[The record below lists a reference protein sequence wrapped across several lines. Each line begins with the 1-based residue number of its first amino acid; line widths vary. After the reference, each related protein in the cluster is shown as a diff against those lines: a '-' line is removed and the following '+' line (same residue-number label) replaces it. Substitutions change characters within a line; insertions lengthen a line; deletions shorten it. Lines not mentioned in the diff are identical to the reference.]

1 MFSDKNNFPEDK
13 LDEEKLNAIRNYLIS
28 EFPGYTV
35 NDRYNSDRVV
45 QTFRLAFKDKTHLVD
60 VLRTFIDDSSVSEI
74 SNVLERSHLSKYSRR
89 EDISRIIVTNS
100 GIKLEK
106 K

>member
-13 LDEEKLNAIRNYLIS
+13 LDEEKLNVIKNYLIS

-35 NDRYNSDRVV
+35 DGRYNSDRVA
-45 QTFRLAFKDKTHLVD
+45 QTFRLAFKDKTHFVD
-60 VLRTFIDDSSVSEI
+60 ILRIFIDDSSASEI
-74 SNVLERSHLSKYSRR
+74 SNILERSNLSKYSRR